1 MSNYDQAYVYDKPVT
16 IQIIDPETETWTDK
30 WSLHA
35 RINKST
41 GAEFVEAGA
50 NQSQTTKIFEFRYFS
65 DLEDVDYNRGL
76 YRILYRGHVFNIVD
90 YDDYLERHE
99 NIRIKAVSYGD

>member
-50 NQSQTTKIFEFRYFS
+50 NQSQTTKIFEFRFFR

-90 YDDYLERHE
+90 YNPVINFVQNDK
-99 NIRIKAVSYGD
+99 NKARKNP